1 MSQLPTLETP
11 RLVLRGFAPA
21 DAPRVQELAGD
32 WAIADTTACIPH
44 PYEDGMAEAWI
55 ASHEEELAT
64 GTGAPFA
71 IVDKRDGTLIGA
83 ISLMR
88 IAAGHQAEL
97 GYWIGKPYWNRGYC
111 TEACRAVLAYAFR
124 DRGLRRV
131 YAHYMVRNPASGRVM
146 QKVGM
151 SHEGTLRQHLRKGE
165 RFEDVALY
173 GILRSEWEG
182 RAAERA
188 TPTDSCARSR

>member
-1 MSQLPTLETP
+1 MRSLPVLETQ
-11 RLVLRGFAPA
+11 RLLLRGFALS
-21 DAPRVQELAGD
+21 DAARVQELAGD

-71 IVDKRDGTLIGA
+71 ITDTRDGTLIGA

-88 IAAGHQAEL
+88 IAAGHKAEL
-97 GYWIGKPYWNRGYC
+97 GYWIGKPYWSCGYC
-111 TEACRAVLAYAFR
+111 TEACRAVLAYAFGTL
-124 DRGLRRV
+124 GLQRV
-131 YAHYMVRNPASGRVM
+131 YAHHMARNPASGRVM
-146 QKVGM
+146 QKAGM

-165 RFEDVALY
+165 RFEDVELY

-182 RAAERA
+182 IGAQVEGCSD
-188 TPTDSCARSR
+188 PGNGSR